1 PGPDGVPNTEDDIG
15 NWTLGN
21 AQP

>member
-1 PGPDGVPNTEDDIG
+1 GPDGVPNTEDDIG

>member
-1 PGPDGVPNTEDDIG
+1 PDGVPNTEDDIG